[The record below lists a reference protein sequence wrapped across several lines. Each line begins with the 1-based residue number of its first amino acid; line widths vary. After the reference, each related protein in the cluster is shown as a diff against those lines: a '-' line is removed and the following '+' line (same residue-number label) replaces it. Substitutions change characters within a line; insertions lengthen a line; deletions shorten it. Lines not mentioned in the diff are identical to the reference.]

1 MRVRPRRGRRAALA
15 RWQGLVSPR
24 SPTRAPI
31 TAPFLYNDQSVGV
44 LVQSRGRALF
54 FLSLSGMIQM
64 EHSTSAPNDRV
75 LRVTQLAKLSFN
87 YPSVVVTADVFQ
99 YIYEM

>member
-1 MRVRPRRGRRAALA
+1 MG
-15 RWQGLVSPR
+15 SPDDVFQYFNE

-31 TAPFLYNDQSVGV
+31 TALFLYNDQSVGV
-44 LVQSRGRALF
+44 LVQSRGHALF

-64 EHSTSAPNDRV
+64 EHSTSVPNERV

-87 YPSVVVTADVFQ
+87 HPSVVVTADVFQ
-99 YIYEM
+99 YFYEM

>member
-31 TAPFLYNDQSVGV
+31 TAPFLYDDQSVGV
-44 LVQSRGRALF
+44 LVQSRGHALF
-54 FLSLSGMIQM
+54 LMSFSGMIQM
-64 EHSTSAPNDRV
+64 PNERV
-75 LRVTQLAKLSFN
+75 LRVTQLAKLSFDH
-87 YPSVVVTADVFQ
+87 PSVVVTADVFQ
-99 YIYEM
+99 